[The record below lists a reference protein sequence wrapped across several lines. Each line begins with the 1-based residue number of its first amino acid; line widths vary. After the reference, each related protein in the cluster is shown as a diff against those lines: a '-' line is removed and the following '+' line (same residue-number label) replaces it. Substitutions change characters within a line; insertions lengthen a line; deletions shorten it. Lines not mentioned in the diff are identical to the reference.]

1 LFFGTIRLYYTEFIS
16 MRSRAL
22 SDVIRVAC
30 VTAATMMMMVLGP
43 IGCGEDSGS
52 GTGTM
57 GELPPEAKQA
67 NKNMQDFMK
76 NKDATPKK

>member
-1 LFFGTIRLYYTEFIS
+1 
-16 MRSRAL
+16 MRHRAL
-22 SDVIRVAC
+22 PLLARFVFS
-30 VTAATMMMMVLGP
+30 TATMIVLVLGP

-52 GTGTM
+52 ATGTT

-76 NKDATPKK
+76 KNPPATPKK